1 MSVQVAESHKSDPYT
16 AAEEI
21 RTSMKDTK
29 PVLVLFF
36 ASSSYRPDGIS
47 AAMKNAFPDS
57 TVIGCSTAGEI
68 ISGHMHK
75 KSIVAMARDSALIR
89 SVHADIIPLDSP
101 KSADATLNHLAGA
114 IGTTPISLDPSQYV
128 GLVLFDGL
136 SGAEESIMERIG
148 DLTNIQVIGGSA
160 GDDLGFTATY
170 VYLNGKAFTKT
181 AVFAILEP
189 SSRFDIIKTQSFC
202 SLGKK
207 ITPTKVDPAT
217 RKVLEFNG
225 KPAAEVYAEAIGVPC
240 TDAAANFMKYPV
252 GLMAE
257 GEPFVRSPQR
267 VDGDA
272 IHFYCQIREGVDL
285 EILSSTDI
293 IADTKKIIDDT
304 NKRTP
309 IAAIINFNCI
319 LRTLQL
325 EQEGKTDAYG
335 EIFSEIPTIG
345 FSTYGE
351 EYIGHI
357 NQTATMLIFL
367 K

>member
-1 MSVQVAESHKSDPYT
+1 MTVQVSQSHNPDPY
-16 AAEEI
+16 AAADEL
-21 RTSMKDTK
+21 RTSMTGIK
-29 PVLVLFF
+29 PVMVLFF
-36 ASSSYRPDGIS
+36 ASSTYGPDGIS
-47 AAMKNAFPDS
+47 AAMKQAFPDS

-68 ISGHMHK
+68 ISGHMLK
-75 KSIVAMARDSALIR
+75 KSVVAMAFDDA
-89 SVHADIIPLDSP
+89 VVKNVYADTIPLDSP
-101 KSADATLNHLAGA
+101 RSADTTLQHLAGA
-114 IGTTPISLDPSQYV
+114 IGTSPISLDPSRYV
-128 GLVLFDGL
+128 GLILFDGL
-136 SGAEESIMERIG
+136 SGAEESMMERIG
-148 DLTNIQVIGGSA
+148 DLTNIPVIGGSA
-160 GDDLGFTATY
+160 GDDLGFTTTY

-189 SSRFDIIKTQSFC
+189 STTFDIIKTQSFC

-240 TDAAANFMKYPV
+240 TEAASNFMKYPV

-267 VDGDA
+267 VDGNA
-272 IHFYCQIREGVDL
+272 IHFYCQIREGLDL

-293 IADTKKIIDDT
+293 IADTKKIIDET
-304 NKRTP
+304 NMQTP

-335 EIFSEIPTIG
+335 KIFSQIPTIG